1 MKFLDYIKDKIIT
14 LLLFLFTYILILFL
28 LFAFKCSLELIISI
42 SITLFIFITLCI
54 LYDYYRKVKFYKYLI
69 NNIEMLDKS
78 YLVLE
83 TLQEPHFYEGKILFH
98 ALYLINKS
106 MIENLKKYEFQLN
119 DFKDYIEMWIH
130 EVKLPLSALTLLH
143 HNHQELFNTKEKKY
157 IQRINDYVEQVLY
170 YVRSENAEKDYL
182 ISKINISKVIK
193 NIALKNKDI
202 LLESHVDFLVE
213 NVDID
218 VFTDSKWLEFII
230 NQIINNSIK
239 YSKDNDAYIK
249 LYTYKNDHNYTLV
262 IEDNGIGIPSN
273 DLPRIFDKSF
283 TGYNGRIQK
292 NSTGMGLFICKNL
305 CTKLK
310 HQISIESIQQEYT
323 RVSITFSINDYYDV
337 VK

>member
-1 MKFLDYIKDKIIT
+1 
-14 LLLFLFTYILILFL
+14 
-28 LFAFKCSLELIISI
+28 
-42 SITLFIFITLCI
+42 
-54 LYDYYRKVKFYKYLI
+54 
-69 NNIEMLDKS
+69 MLDKS

-182 ISKINISKVIK
+182 ISKINISKVIR